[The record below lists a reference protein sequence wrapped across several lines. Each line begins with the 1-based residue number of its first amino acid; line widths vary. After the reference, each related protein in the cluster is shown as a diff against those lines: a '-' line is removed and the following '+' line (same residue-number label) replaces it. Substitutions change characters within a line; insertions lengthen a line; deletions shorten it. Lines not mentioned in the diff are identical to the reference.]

1 MLVKRKGLYN
11 YLVDKGIPGLKEKT
25 FLKSFKKGG
34 LVYGPTQHY
43 TYIYEIISGAVR
55 LGSISSRDTEIVHEI
70 VTPGEFFGNLRL
82 LGDHAGLFG
91 NLRGLHRP
99 FSEFSKTL
107 ESSYMRC
114 YEYDFF
120 KHLMI
125 NDPNVAEWFYP
136 KIVSRWC
143 KTETLLI
150 CIRSLE
156 PRERI
161 KHVHKLFDSKIR
173 TADDRE
179 KRLNECISYK
189 DLADLTATTRQ
200 LVADTLKNAAEGK
213 FCGAFMKEGIPSN

>member
-11 YLVDKGIPGLKEKT
+11 YLLEKGMHGLEEKT
-25 FLKSFKKGG
+25 FLRTFKKGDMI
-34 LVYGPTQHY
+34 YGPTQHY
-43 TYIYEIISGAVR
+43 TYIYEIISGAAK
-55 LGSISSRDTEIVHEI
+55 LGSVSSAKAEESIHEI

-82 LGDHAGLFG
+82 LDDNAGLFG

-107 ESSYMRC
+107 ASSYIRC

-120 KHLMI
+120 RHLMI
-125 NDPNVAEWFYP
+125 NDPHVAEWFYP

-161 KHVHKLFDSKIR
+161 KHVHSLFDVRIR
-173 TADDRE
+173 TAQDKDV
-179 KRLNECISYK
+179 RLNTCMSYK

-200 LVADTLKNAAEGK
+200 LVADTLKTPQTKVSAALPVK
-213 FCGAFMKEGIPSN
+213 